1 MLSEDGG
8 EGAETAGGLNVAD
21 DSNDHHGGGLEHGN
35 GIDDLAFVHKGAG
48 AVDTTDNVGHASLV
62 GAEGSEVG
70 LGRGIILGE
79 GADLTGVLLGALLG
93 EETKTA
99 AAWRLKL
106 TVGPKGT
113 QKYVWGEKSG
123 VSSSL

>member
-1 MLSEDGG
+1 MCRQLCVGG
-8 EGAETAGGLNVAD
+8 
-21 DSNDHHGGGLEHGN
+21 SSIDHERGQ
-35 GIDDLAFVHKGAG
+35 
-48 AVDTTDNVGHASLV
+48 
-62 GAEGSEVG
+62 VG
-70 LGRGIILGE
+70 LLAGVILGE

-93 EETKTA
+93 EEPKTA